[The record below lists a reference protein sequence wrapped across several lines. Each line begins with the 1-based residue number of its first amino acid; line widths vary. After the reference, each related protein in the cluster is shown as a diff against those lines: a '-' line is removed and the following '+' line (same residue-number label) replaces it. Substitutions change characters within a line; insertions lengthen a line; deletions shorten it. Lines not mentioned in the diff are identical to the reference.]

1 LSIAIIILISLI
13 TLYSITVILIAFGY
27 SQQFKSSKHLR
38 KVSASNKISIV
49 IAARNEE
56 TNIAKCLNSILKQ
69 QFNHNDFEII
79 VINDHSTDNTLSIVQ
94 EFQKNYENIHCFS
107 LNETSS
113 KKEAIKLGVSKCLF
127 QIVAV
132 TDADCEVPENWLNL
146 ISSQFNNNTSLLIG
160 SVKLSS
166 KGGLFGAFQQLD
178 MFALQGFTFG
188 SLNFNKPIL
197 INAANMVFNKSDYLN
212 FYPQETEKIPSGDD
226 MFLLEQF
233 KRHKKN
239 IKGLLH
245 SDFIVNTKSENT
257 LRDFFN
263 QRIRW
268 ASKNKHYKDKW
279 IQYFGVLIFLTN
291 MSLIFIYMQ
300 LIFVE
305 KNRDVYII
313 LMLTKWLIDFIL
325 LFLVSSF
332 FKNRKVLTYFLPSQL
347 VYPVYIFAV
356 GVLST
361 FLKISWKG
369 RIYNG

>member
-1 LSIAIIILISLI
+1 MSISIVILIGLI
-13 TLYSITVILIAFGY
+13 TLYSTTVVLIAIGY
-27 SQQFKSSKHLR
+27 SRQLKASKHLNEATR
-38 KVSASNKISIV
+38 LNKISVV

-56 TNIAKCLNSILKQ
+56 RNIEKCLKSIINQK
-69 QFNHNDFEII
+69 FNPDDFEII
-79 VINDHSTDNTLSIVQ
+79 VINDHSTDNTLEIID
-94 EFQKNYENIHCFS
+94 EFQKNHKNIHYFS

-113 KKEAIKLGVSKCLF
+113 KKEAIKFGVSKCSY

-132 TDADCEVPENWLNL
+132 TDADCKVPKNWLNL
-146 ISSQFNNNTSLLIG
+146 ISTQFNNNTSLLIG

-166 KGGLFGAFQQLD
+166 KGGLFGAFQELD

-188 SLNFNKPIL
+188 SLNYNNPIL
-197 INAANMVFNKSDYLN
+197 INAANMVFSKPDYLN
-212 FYPQETEKIPSGDD
+212 HYPLETDKTPSGDD

-245 SDFIVNTKSENT
+245 TDFIVNTKSENT
-257 LRDFFN
+257 LREFFN
-263 QRIRW
+263 QRTRW

-279 IQYFGVLIFLTN
+279 IQYFGALMFLTN
-291 MSLIFIYMQ
+291 LCFIFIYLQ

-305 KNRDVYII
+305 QNRGVYII

-332 FKNRKVLTYFLPSQL
+332 FKRRKVLTYFLPVQL
-347 VYPVYIFAV
+347 VYPLYILV
-356 GVLST
+356 IGVLST
-361 FLKISWKG
+361 FLKIRWKG